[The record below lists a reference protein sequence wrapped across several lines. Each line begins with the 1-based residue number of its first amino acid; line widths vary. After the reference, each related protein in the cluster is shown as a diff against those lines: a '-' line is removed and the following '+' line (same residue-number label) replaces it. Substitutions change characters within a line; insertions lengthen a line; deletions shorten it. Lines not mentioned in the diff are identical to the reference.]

1 MIDQPLHFIG
11 TSHVRA
17 LEGAALHCDPSGRL
31 LTFTALG
38 APLLRLLLNQCDLQL
53 HDRSLEQLVVR
64 RWEVYFPSHLG
75 GHTQAAHVVHSRSHH
90 LVGVLAQK

>member
-17 LEGAALHCDPSGRL
+17 LEGAALHRDPSGRL

-53 HDRSLEQLVVR
+53 HDRSLSFSIPGPEICWL
-64 RWEVYFPSHLG
+64 F
-75 GHTQAAHVVHSRSHH
+75 RS
-90 LVGVLAQK
+90 G

>member
-38 APLLRLLLNQCDLQL
+38 APLLRLFQ
-53 HDRSLEQLVVR
+53 SV
-64 RWEVYFPSHLG
+64 
-75 GHTQAAHVVHSRSHH
+75 
-90 LVGVLAQK
+90 